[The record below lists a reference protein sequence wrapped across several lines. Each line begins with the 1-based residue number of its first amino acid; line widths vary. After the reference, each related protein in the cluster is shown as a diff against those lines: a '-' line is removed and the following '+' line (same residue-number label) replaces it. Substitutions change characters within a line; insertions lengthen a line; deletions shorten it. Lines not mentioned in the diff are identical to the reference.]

1 MEEFLLPSK
10 IEVIPD
16 KDNVNRATLVVEPC
30 YFGYG
35 MTIGNALRRVLLS
48 SLPGAAVVAVKIEGA
63 PHEFSTLNGVKEDV
77 LEMILNLKS
86 LRMRMWTD
94 EPVRLKLSV
103 KGIRQVT
110 AADIET
116 VSDVEII
123 NQDLHIATLTAKD
136 AKLEME
142 IFVGRGRGYVPV
154 EERAEERGEIG
165 LIAVDAMYSPVKEVG
180 YRRENTRVG
189 KITNYDRLI
198 MDVETDG
205 TITPEDALDQSIRI
219 LLDHFTLLLNRG
231 VMPEEA
237 AAELPAESAEAV
249 EAVEAAEVEP
259 SEAAAEEEEA
269 APAKKTSK
277 AKAGGKAG
285 KAKKK

>member
-16 KDNVNRATLVVEPC
+16 KDNANRATLVVEPC

-35 MTIGNALRRVLLS
+35 MTVGNALRRVLLS

-63 PHEFSTLNGVKEDV
+63 PHEFSTLNGVKEDI

-103 KGIRQVT
+103 KGVREVT

-136 AKLEME
+136 AKLEMD

-237 AAELPAESAEAV
+237 AAELPEESV
-249 EAVEAAEVEP
+249 EAADTVEAAEVEP

-269 APAKKTSK
+269 PTKKTSK